1 MIDRN
6 GLIKLKMIDMVGFIW
21 SNLSYWYYC
30 YDRYDGNGLI
40 KFKRLKWLIWLKW
53 CFSLED
59 KLRWMFSLYDI
70 NKDGVLSP
78 TEIRFV
84 KLPIICI
91 KCRKRVCRIF
101 SLYMYYF
108 TNRNKICRI
117 FFQQC
122 IILPTEVQF
131 VELSFY
137 WCIILTTK
145 IRFVEFSFFGCS
157 DPLPQ

>member
-1 MIDRN
+1 
-6 GLIKLKMIDMVGFIW
+6 MIDMVGFIW

-30 YDRYDGNGLI
+30 YDKYDGNGLI
-40 KFKRLKWLIWLKW
+40 KFKRLKLLIWLKW

-117 FFQQC
+117 LFSAMYYFANRSTVCRIVFLLMYNFDDKNTICRIFF
-122 IILPTEVQF
+122 F
-131 VELSFY
+131 
-137 WCIILTTK
+137 WM
-145 IRFVEFSFFGCS
+145 
-157 DPLPQ
+157 